1 MTAFRSSYKE
11 TPEHTK
17 FRGHPLVVKMFP
29 VLFLIRIKKSRTRDV
44 NLKVMQSS
52 VILEY
57 VVVGLW
63 KWIYSPP

>member
-1 MTAFRSSYKE
+1 M
-11 TPEHTK
+11 
-17 FRGHPLVVKMFP
+17 VVKMFP